1 MDSIDA
7 NASEIESAVE
17 NPSETAPDALAV
29 PTLDVEVAT
38 VCVVDGIWQDQ
49 PDNVASFGE
58 ARLGDFARG
67 RGNLYI
73 CLDVSGEVEGR
84 SDIERALVEV
94 IRDTYASS
102 RGSVSFGLSE
112 ALRAANAYLYDNNRQ
127 VPREQRR
134 MAGVSAVVLRGSD
147 LYICQAGPAVVLVE
161 AAEKLARYPAESD
174 WFTEDAPLIAPQ
186 GTASAPLGI
195 RREFASDLA
204 HTSVSVGDVFVLA
217 TRGLTQLATTEELA
231 IAFTERSAQEIG
243 AYLEEL
249 GQDADLTA
257 LVAELVDAR
266 THAISVSDD
275 THIESI
281 PVPLDAL
288 VLPDEDEPELEQ
300 PVDAEP
306 EPAPAWDTRAAP
318 ANADAE
324 AELNWDADD
333 ALPEDAPYVEA
344 DSGTSVEPAK
354 IESESEPAPVYASA
368 AAAMPMMRAPAFPA
382 PQPEPLDYEAE
393 LERRRAERAAR
404 RAAQNAAIQR
414 VVGGIVA
421 AMALVGGAVSGLWH
435 RAFGEVDW
443 AQKSKQTNRTLNLAV
458 GALVSFFLLLVR
470 LVLPGAP
477 AASTKLVP
485 RRATSDPAWLKA
497 LAFALPVLL
506 VGLAGARFYQTIN
519 SRQAQFEALLAQADT
534 IVKQAEVN
542 PDHAQA
548 FAQLQ
553 DARKILNEAAALQ
566 DSPKTRAL
574 LYRIQD
580 QQNEIDGVA
589 IFRFLP
595 TLAQAGGGATF
606 AQIAASDQD
615 VFLLDR
621 QNRVYQ
627 YVVNDVSGDAKP
639 AGTNAVI
646 LKPGDKVGDQTI
658 GAVRLIASAPRGQDK
673 PLLVA
678 VTDKSLLAYDLES
691 RQWSAYDIQDA
702 DKWGDLRAIDGFN
715 GNIYLLDAQNNQ
727 IYKYTATAAGYSPKA
742 TPYFP
747 TNAQPLLSKAVDMA
761 IDGDVW
767 ILNDNGTVQR
777 YRAGTAIPFELEMLP
792 TPLKNPVAIY
802 TRPEA
807 DSIYI
812 ADAGNQR
819 IVEFDKNGKFVRQ
832 FRAAA
837 EKNEA
842 LTNLQDLTV
851 NELKRKIYFVNAN
864 AAYLANLAK

>member
-1 MDSIDA
+1 MRHRTPPRKPRKIGPRKPRKRRKPRKGRAFFAVFAAFPRDVGRRISRSNAFSRSAIRRRGGGSIYRCGRANRNITRKLPNSSGRTKFARSRRLNANCSDVFHPHQFTTPRARCIIRAMDSIDA

-266 THAISVSDD
+266 THAISLSDD
-275 THIESI
+275 THNESI

-435 RAFGEVDW
+435 RAFG
-443 AQKSKQTNRTLNLAV
+443 
-458 GALVSFFLLLVR
+458 
-470 LVLPGAP
+470 
-477 AASTKLVP
+477 
-485 RRATSDPAWLKA
+485 
-497 LAFALPVLL
+497 
-506 VGLAGARFYQTIN
+506 
-519 SRQAQFEALLAQADT
+519 
-534 IVKQAEVN
+534 
-542 PDHAQA
+542 
-548 FAQLQ
+548 
-553 DARKILNEAAALQ
+553 
-566 DSPKTRAL
+566 
-574 LYRIQD
+574 
-580 QQNEIDGVA
+580 
-589 IFRFLP
+589 
-595 TLAQAGGGATF
+595 
-606 AQIAASDQD
+606 
-615 VFLLDR
+615 
-621 QNRVYQ
+621 
-627 YVVNDVSGDAKP
+627 
-639 AGTNAVI
+639 
-646 LKPGDKVGDQTI
+646 
-658 GAVRLIASAPRGQDK
+658 
-673 PLLVA
+673 
-678 VTDKSLLAYDLES
+678 
-691 RQWSAYDIQDA
+691 
-702 DKWGDLRAIDGFN
+702 
-715 GNIYLLDAQNNQ
+715 
-727 IYKYTATAAGYSPKA
+727 
-742 TPYFP
+742 
-747 TNAQPLLSKAVDMA
+747 
-761 IDGDVW
+761 
-767 ILNDNGTVQR
+767 
-777 YRAGTAIPFELEMLP
+777 
-792 TPLKNPVAIY
+792 
-802 TRPEA
+802 
-807 DSIYI
+807 
-812 ADAGNQR
+812 
-819 IVEFDKNGKFVRQ
+819 
-832 FRAAA
+832 
-837 EKNEA
+837 
-842 LTNLQDLTV
+842 
-851 NELKRKIYFVNAN
+851 
-864 AAYLANLAK
+864 